1 MSSEDTSGAE
11 SSTETGAGGGEPGPD
26 EAFCTSCGSI
36 IKEQAEICPDCGVRQ
51 QAGGNAPQGG
61 GAPAGGAPA
70 GGAPAGG
77 QTSDARIRN
86 LQKIAGKDKST
97 VMLVSFLLTPAGY
110 VMVDKLALAIVNLL
124 TFNYFFLGFIIV
136 PFHTKS
142 IIENARGEL
151 EAEGYSW

>member
-1 MSSEDTSGAE
+1 MSSEDTSGTE
-11 SSTETGAGGGEPGPD
+11 SNTEAAGEPGPD
-26 EAFCTSCGSI
+26 EAYCTSCGSI
-36 IKEQAEICPDCGVRQ
+36 IKEQAEICPECGVRQ
-51 QAGGNAPQGG
+51 QPTGGAPQRGG
-61 GAPAGGAPA
+61 AAPAGGAQA
-70 GGAPAGG
+70 GGAGG
-77 QTSDARIRN
+77 QPNDARIRD

-110 VMVDKLALAIVNLL
+110 VMVDKLVLAIVNLL

-142 IIENARGEL
+142 IIENAREEL

>member
-11 SSTETGAGGGEPGPD
+11 SSAETGAAGGEPGPD

-51 QAGGNAPQGG
+51 QSGGNAPQRG
-61 GAPAGGAPA
+61 GGAPA

>member
-1 MSSEDTSGAE
+1 MSSEDSSGSGTA
-11 SSTETGAGGGEPGPD
+11 AAGGEPGPD

-51 QAGGNAPQGG
+51 QGGANAQQAG

-77 QTSDARIRN
+77 QTNDARIRS
-86 LQKIAGKDKST
+86 LQKIAAKDKST

-124 TFNYFFLGFIIV
+124 TFNYFFLGFIVV

-142 IIENARGEL
+142 IIENARADL